1 MTVSRPEYV
10 AHPLV
15 WPETVE
21 ARRYQTAI
29 AEQACQKNTMVILPT
44 ALGKTVIAAMAA
56 AHFLSCHWDLKILVM
71 APTRPLVVQH
81 RDTFRRLLRVRAEH
95 VAVLTGKVSPSYRR
109 HLWAGAKKVYFATP
123 QVVQNDVA
131 SGRLRLEDFGLV
143 VFDECHRARGRY
155 AYTFVAAKYME
166 QARWPVILGTTASP
180 GSNHQVIRQ
189 LCRTLSIEEIAFR
202 TEDDPDVAPYIHR
215 VDVEWREVE
224 LPKEYREMRALLQRM
239 LWKRL
244 RRLQASGVL
253 RKSLRYVGRRDLLVA
268 GERLRRRLKE
278 VSESQKGPLFGAIM
292 LQAAALTAFHA
303 LGLLETQGIHPL
315 RLFLERVEQ
324 HSHQKKSYRNIIS
337 DPDYSRLR
345 VYLTQN
351 GGVNHPKI
359 AALKREVGSHLRS
372 QHSPRILVFT
382 QYRDTAS
389 QLVAELSSLSH
400 VRAARFVGQASK
412 EDDPGLSQQEQ
423 GEMLDAFRDGRV
435 NVLVATSIAEEGLD
449 IPAVD
454 LVIFYEPIPSGIRY
468 IQRKGRT
475 GRRAIG
481 KTVILAAKET
491 ADIAYLYAS
500 KRRVTKMKSVVAHL
514 NTQIGP
520 LARRGV
526 KPAFIPMPAS
536 AIADENPSIESPKVV
551 EEIEAE
557 EVKRFTRE
565 VNRAAR
571 DLWMRVMKAGASGLP
586 IDDLQED
593 SVVGEY
599 PPSVIEAA
607 IARLQEANQVQRL
620 ESNRVLSVASIPTR
634 DGRQRKDLYDVEVEK
649 ILPGR
654 AVCVINDR
662 WRARLV
668 PEEYDGPLNLMK
680 KNMRFRARG
689 HLYHE
694 GQTLCLRVQGVT
706 EILEAP

>member
-1 MTVSRPEYV
+1 VSLPEFV

-15 WPETVE
+15 WSETVE
-21 ARRYQTAI
+21 ARLYQTTI

-44 ALGKTVIAAMAA
+44 ALGKTVIAALAA
-56 AHFLSCHWDLKILVM
+56 AHFLYRHWDMKVLVM
-71 APTRPLVVQH
+71 APTRPLVFQH
-81 RDTFRRLLRVRAEH
+81 RDTFRRFLRVKAEH
-95 VAVLTGKVSPSYRR
+95 VAVLTGKVPPSFRR
-109 HLWAGAKKVYFATP
+109 HLWDGAKKVYFATP

-131 SGRLRLEDFGLV
+131 RGRLRLEDFGLV

-189 LCRTLSIEEIAFR
+189 ICRTLSIEEIAFR
-202 TEDDPDVAPYIHR
+202 TEEDPDVVPYIHR

-224 LPKEYREMRALLQRM
+224 LPHEYREMRALLQRI

-278 VSESQKGPLFGAIM
+278 VSESQKGPIFGAIM

-315 RLFLERVEQ
+315 SLFLERVEK
-324 HSHQKKSYRNIIS
+324 HSYQKKSYRDIIS
-337 DPDYSRLR
+337 DPDYATLR
-345 VYLTQN
+345 AYLTQN

-359 AALKREVGSHLRS
+359 ATLKKEVGSHLRS
-372 QHSPRILVFT
+372 NHSPRILVFT

-389 QLVAELSSLSH
+389 QLVAELRTLSR
-400 VRAARFVGQASK
+400 VRAERFVGQASK
-412 EDDPGLSQQEQ
+412 EDDPGLSQEEQ
-423 GEMLDAFRDGRV
+423 AEILDAFREGRV

-491 ADIAYLYAS
+491 ADIVYLYAS

-520 LARRGV
+520 LARHGV
-526 KPAFIPMPAS
+526 KPTVSPIPRS
-536 AIADENPSIESPKVV
+536 AIADEKPSAQLPDA
-551 EEIEAE
+551 EEGTEAELE
-557 EVKRFTRE
+557 EVKRFTRT

-571 DLWMRVMKAGASGLP
+571 ELWMKVMKAGANGLP
-586 IDDLQED
+586 IEDLQEGE
-593 SVVGEY
+593 VLGEY
-599 PPSVIEAA
+599 PPSVIQAA

-620 ESNRVLSVASIPTR
+620 ESNRILSVASMPTR
-634 DGRQRKDLYDVEVEK
+634 DGGQRKDLYDVEVEK

-654 AVCVINDR
+654 AVCMINDR

-668 PEEYDGPLNLMK
+668 PEEYDGPLSLMK

-694 GQTLCLRVQGVT
+694 GETLCLRVQGVT
-706 EILEAP
+706 EILETP